1 MKKFHLKLSDNNN
14 VIQEIEIIAE
24 TSSIAKTKAT
34 DATVKLQCAKAA
46 VAGVKEDIK
55 LEKASLKAKK

>member
-1 MKKFHLKLSDNNN
+1 MAKVKTKL
-14 VIQEIEIIAE
+14 ELLEAE
-24 TSSIAKTKAT
+24 LIKVQKLETIAKTKAT

>member
-24 TSSIAKTKAT
+24 TSSIAKTKAMETFNIT
-34 DATVKLQCAKAA
+34 DVKKILFC
-46 VAGVKEDIK
+46 K
-55 LEKASLKAKK
+55 LIN